1 VIYFVT
7 VNYYS
12 GLLLSQLVNSLP
24 LTSDKNNYKLIIVN
38 NSPDD
43 KSMENFANR
52 TTLIL
57 DSDSNVGFGSACNF
71 AMKWIYSQDKNAII
85 WLINPDAYFV
95 DSSYSQVQS
104 FLNNHPQISILGT
117 IIRTP
122 LNEIWF
128 AGGRFSQLTGT
139 VSNVN
144 LLTNSNVDYVD
155 CDWVSGCSL
164 IINLRNFTE
173 CPLFDT
179 NYFLYYED
187 FDFCQ
192 RYAIDGHKIA
202 VTKKINVVHQPS
214 SITNKHIQQKIKH
227 STYSYLLTLERYTN
241 ILVFLIRFIKL
252 ILFASILIFIKPKIA
267 LGKFHA
273 IFLYC
278 RDRIKTIRNTR
289 RARS

>member
-1 VIYFVT
+1 NI
-7 VNYYS
+7 
-12 GLLLSQLVNSLP
+12 
-24 LTSDKNNYKLIIVN
+24 
-38 NSPDD
+38 
-43 KSMENFANR
+43 
-52 TTLIL
+52 
-57 DSDSNVGFGSACNF
+57 GFGSACNF
-71 AMKWIYSQDKNAII
+71 AIKWIYNQDKNAII

-95 DSSYSQVQS
+95 DSSYSQVQH
-104 FLNNHPQISILGT
+104 FLNNHPKISILGT

-122 LNEIWF
+122 INEIWF
-128 AGGRFSQLTGT
+128 AGGNFSKLTGT
-139 VSNVN
+139 VSIVD
-144 LLTNSNVDYVD
+144 LLTHSNVDYVD

-164 IINLRNFTE
+164 IINLCNFDE

-202 VTKKINVVHQPS
+202 VTKQLNVVHQPS
-214 SITNKHIQQKIKH
+214 SITNKHIQQKIQH

-252 ILFASILIFIKPKIA
+252 IIFASILIFIKPKIS

-273 IFLYC
+273 VFLYC
-278 RDRIKTIRNTR
+278 RDRIKTSLSSIF
-289 RARS
+289 RSN

>member
-1 VIYFVT
+1 MIYFVT

-12 GLLLSQLVNSLP
+12 GLLISQLINSLP
-24 LTSDKNNYKLIIVN
+24 LTGDENKYKLIIVN

-43 KSMENFANR
+43 SSIGNFASK

-57 DSDSNVGFGSACNF
+57 DSGSNIGFGSACNF
-71 AMKWIYSQDKNAII
+71 AIKWVYSQNANAII

-95 DSSYSQVQS
+95 DYSCLQVQD
-104 FLNNHPQISILGT
+104 FLNNHPKISILGT

-128 AGGRFSQLTGT
+128 AGGRFSKLTGT
-139 VSNVN
+139 VSNVDV
-144 LLTNSNVDYVD
+144 LTNSDADYVD

-164 IINLRNFTE
+164 IINLRNFSE

-192 RYAIDGHKIA
+192 RYATEKHKIA
-202 VTKKINVVHQPS
+202 ITKQLNVVHQPS
-214 SITNKHIQQKIKH
+214 SITNKYIQQKIKH

-252 ILFASILIFIKPKIA
+252 IVFASILIFIKPQIA
-267 LGKFHA
+267 LGKFQA
-273 IFLYC
+273 IFLYW
-278 RDRIKTIRNTR
+278 RDRIKT
-289 RARS
+289 SLS